1 MDFRTLIQ
9 DIEASGGEPFAQLR
23 RASERSREVAA
34 IADSLLD
41 HFIQKARGEGLTW
54 TQIGEA
60 LDISKQAAQQRSA
73 KLIRALDPR
82 EAPAPEAAPSE
93 HRRFRAGRKRL
104 PMFARFTDRAR
115 LAVSEAEAV
124 ARGFGHDYVG
134 TEHLLAGVVRAGR
147 VGTEALAALGVDAHV
162 IGQAIEAKIGRG
174 SGDGFDPT
182 RKVPFTPRAKR
193 ALEGALREALKLGH
207 SYIGTEHIALTLM
220 EGDQR
225 SVARQI
231 LAEAGVEAETLRARI
246 VEILDAR
253 RDT

>member
-9 DIEASGGEPFAQLR
+9 DIEASGGEPLAQLR

-41 HFIQKARGEGLTW
+41 HFIQKARGAGLTW

-124 ARGFGHDYVG
+124 ARGFGHVYVG

-147 VGTEALAALGVDAHV
+147 VGTEALAALGVDAQ
-162 IGQAIEAKIGRG
+162 IIEQAIEAKIGRG
-174 SGDGFDPT
+174 AGEGPT
-182 RKVPFTPRAKR
+182 PTKLPFTPRAKR

-220 EGDQR
+220 EGDQG